1 VTGEVGEA
9 VPAVASE
16 QGPDSMADL
25 RVLSGS
31 PNASELA
38 AIAAV
43 LTGVLEE
50 LADER
55 DRSQSAAASAWS
67 RDQRPIRTPIHPGA
81 GQWRGF
87 SG

>member
-1 VTGEVGEA
+1 MSDEVGPA
-9 VPAVASE
+9 VPEGSSE
-16 QGPDSMADL
+16 QGTDPMADL

-31 PNASELA
+31 PSASELA

-55 DRSQSAAASAWS
+55 DRSQSASVSAWS
-67 RDQRPIRTPIHPGA
+67 RAQRPIRTPIHPGA